1 MHARWSGIA
10 CHTMKQQDDTELHPR
25 EKTAE
30 QPHSK
35 ERTTPQHRANNPTAQ
50 GEQPHSTEQTS
61 EGSCHIYTLYTV
73 TEHMENTSTLKDLS
87 N

>member
-1 MHARWSGIA
+1 MHAQWSGIA

-30 QPHSK
+30 QPHST

-50 GEQPHSTEQTS
+50 SGRQR
-61 EGSCHIYTLYTV
+61 GSVTYNTLYTV
-73 TEHMENTSTLKDLS
+73 TEHMENPSTLKDLS